1 MSIDDNRTDD
11 IDWSLTTWEG
21 ARREQTRRW
30 AQMPLADM
38 ILALEKCRCLQ
49 SDFRNRLKQAC
60 PPLARYN
67 VAGLACPPLRAGE
80 TFPQERLACPLSS
93 PVARNSR
100 FARQEDRHLFEQA
113 VELPSY
119 EPITFAGLLLQ
130 SRLIEYLYA
139 SAAVGN

>member
-11 IDWSLTTWEG
+11 IDWSLTTREG

-67 VAGLACPPLRAGE
+67 VAGLACSPSVPARLFRKSGWPARYRA
-80 TFPQERLACPLSS
+80 L
-93 PVARNSR
+93 
-100 FARQEDRHLFEQA
+100 
-113 VELPSY
+113 
-119 EPITFAGLLLQ
+119 
-130 SRLIEYLYA
+130 
-139 SAAVGN
+139 